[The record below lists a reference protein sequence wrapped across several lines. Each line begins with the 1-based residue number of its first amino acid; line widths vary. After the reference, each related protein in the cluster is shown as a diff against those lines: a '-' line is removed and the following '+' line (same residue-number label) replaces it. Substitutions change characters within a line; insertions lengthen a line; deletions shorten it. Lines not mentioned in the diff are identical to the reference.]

1 MGITINHNNVLPTGW
16 DIKRLASVLK
26 NMRDAQQMFDKI
38 QTSSTRRK
46 KQQFERLVDEFII
59 TLEFDENGYAEC
71 RCGRKYNNKQGIIKE
86 I

>member
-1 MGITINHNNVLPTGW
+1 MGITINDNNVLPPGW

-26 NMRDAQQMFDKI
+26 NMRDAQKMFDKI

-59 TLEFDENGYAEC
+59 TLEFDENAK
-71 RCGRKYNNKQGIIKE
+71 KY
-86 I
+86 

>member
-26 NMRDAQQMFDKI
+26 NMRDAQKMFDKI
-38 QTSSTRRK
+38 QTSSTKRK

-59 TLEFDENGYAEC
+59 TLELEENAK
-71 RCGRKYNNKQGIIKE
+71 KY
-86 I
+86 

>member
-1 MGITINHNNVLPTGW
+1 MGITVNNNNVLPNRW

-26 NMRDAQQMFDKI
+26 NMRDAQKMFDKI

-59 TLEFDENGYAEC
+59 TLECDENTK
-71 RCGRKYNNKQGIIKE
+71 KY
-86 I
+86 

>member
-1 MGITINHNNVLPTGW
+1 MGITINDNNVLPNGW

-26 NMRDAQQMFDKI
+26 NMRDAQKMFDKI

-59 TLEFDENGYAEC
+59 TLEFDDYEKE
-71 RCGRKYNNKQGIIKE
+71 KY
-86 I
+86 

>member
-1 MGITINHNNVLPTGW
+1 MGITINNNNVLPTGW

-26 NMRDAQQMFDKI
+26 NMRDAQKMFDKI

-59 TLEFDENGYAEC
+59 TLEFDENAK
-71 RCGRKYNNKQGIIKE
+71 KY
-86 I
+86 

>member
-1 MGITINHNNVLPTGW
+1 MGITINNNNVLPNGW

-26 NMRDAQQMFDKI
+26 NMRDAQKMFDKI

-59 TLEFDENGYAEC
+59 TLKFDENAK
-71 RCGRKYNNKQGIIKE
+71 KY
-86 I
+86 

>member
-1 MGITINHNNVLPTGW
+1 MGITINNNNVLPNGW

-26 NMRDAQQMFDKI
+26 NMRDAQKMFDKI

-59 TLEFDENGYAEC
+59 TLEFDENE
-71 RCGRKYNNKQGIIKE
+71 KKS
-86 I
+86 

>member
-1 MGITINHNNVLPTGW
+1 MGITINNNNVLPPGW

-26 NMRDAQQMFDKI
+26 NMRDSQKMFDKI

-59 TLEFDENGYAEC
+59 TLEFDENAK
-71 RCGRKYNNKQGIIKE
+71 KY
-86 I
+86 

>member
-26 NMRDAQQMFDKI
+26 NMRDAQKMFDKI

-46 KQQFERLVDEFII
+46 KQQFEKLVDEFII
-59 TLEFDENGYAEC
+59 TLEFDENAK
-71 RCGRKYNNKQGIIKE
+71 KY
-86 I
+86 

>member
-1 MGITINHNNVLPTGW
+1 MGITINDNNVLPNGW

-26 NMRDAQQMFDKI
+26 NMRDAQKMFDKI

-59 TLEFDENGYAEC
+59 TLNNIENNE
-71 RCGRKYNNKQGIIKE
+71 KNSFLK
-86 I
+86 

>member
-1 MGITINHNNVLPTGW
+1 MGITINDNNVLPNRW

-26 NMRDAQQMFDKI
+26 NMRDAQKMFDKI

-59 TLEFDENGYAEC
+59 TLEFDENAK
-71 RCGRKYNNKQGIIKE
+71 KY
-86 I
+86 

>member
-1 MGITINHNNVLPTGW
+1 MGITVNNNNNVLPNGW

-26 NMRDAQQMFDKI
+26 NMRDAQKMFDKI

-59 TLEFDENGYAEC
+59 TLEFDENAK
-71 RCGRKYNNKQGIIKE
+71 KY
-86 I
+86 

>member
-1 MGITINHNNVLPTGW
+1 MGITINDNNVLPNGW

-26 NMRDAQQMFDKI
+26 NMRDAQKMFDKI

-59 TLEFDENGYAEC
+59 TLESDENAK
-71 RCGRKYNNKQGIIKE
+71 KY
-86 I
+86 

>member
-1 MGITINHNNVLPTGW
+1 MGITINNNNVLPNGW

-26 NMRDAQQMFDKI
+26 NMRDAQKMFDKI

-59 TLEFDENGYAEC
+59 TLEFDDYAKKKC
-71 RCGRKYNNKQGIIKE
+71 
-86 I
+86 

>member
-1 MGITINHNNVLPTGW
+1 MGITINNNNVLPNGW

-26 NMRDAQQMFDKI
+26 NMRDAQKMFDKI

-59 TLEFDENGYAEC
+59 TLEFDENAKK
-71 RCGRKYNNKQGIIKE
+71 KY
-86 I
+86 

>member
-26 NMRDAQQMFDKI
+26 NMRDAQKMFDKI

-59 TLEFDENGYAEC
+59 TLEFKENAK
-71 RCGRKYNNKQGIIKE
+71 KY
-86 I
+86 

>member
-1 MGITINHNNVLPTGW
+1 MGITINDNNVLPHGW

-26 NMRDAQQMFDKI
+26 NMRDAQKMFDKI

-59 TLEFDENGYAEC
+59 TLEFDENAK
-71 RCGRKYNNKQGIIKE
+71 KY
-86 I
+86 

>member
-16 DIKRLASVLK
+16 DIKRLESVLK
-26 NMRDAQQMFDKI
+26 NMRDAQKMFDKI

-59 TLEFDENGYAEC
+59 TLEFEENAK
-71 RCGRKYNNKQGIIKE
+71 KY
-86 I
+86 

>member
-1 MGITINHNNVLPTGW
+1 MGITINNNNVLPNGW

-26 NMRDAQQMFDKI
+26 NMRDAQKMFDKI

-59 TLEFDENGYAEC
+59 RLESDNYAKK
-71 RCGRKYNNKQGIIKE
+71 KY
-86 I
+86 